1 MGRAVLHPNERVT
14 LFYVARD
21 TAEELDGAVMIDNA
35 EVERALMDARG
46 WPTGMA
52 SASPSVVKL
61 PLSVAEAVDPEE
73 AFVASLASC
82 HMLWFLDLASKSGL
96 LVDSYED
103 DAEGTMGRN
112 DKGKLA
118 MLQIALRPFVRF
130 LGHQPSPD
138 VIGDIHHRAHQECF
152 LARSVRCEVLVR
164 PRLEVE

>member
-1 MGRAVLHPNERVT
+1 MSLHTVSIIWSRQGQAFVDGQYSRAHRWT
-14 LFYVARD
+14 F
-21 TAEELDGAVMIDNA
+21 DGGID
-35 EVERALMDARG
+35 VQ
-46 WPTGMA
+46 A

-118 MLQIALRPFVRF
+118 MLQIALRPFARF

-164 PRLEVE
+164 PRLEVG

>member
-1 MGRAVLHPNERVT
+1 MSLHTVSIIWSRQGQTFVDGQYSRAHRWT
-14 LFYVARD
+14 F
-21 TAEELDGAVMIDNA
+21 DGGID
-35 EVERALMDARG
+35 VQ
-46 WPTGMA
+46 A
-52 SASPSVVKL
+52 SASPSIVKL
-61 PLSVAEAVDPEE
+61 PLSAAEAVDPEE

>member
-1 MGRAVLHPNERVT
+1 MSLHTVSIIWSRQGQTFVDGQYSRAHRWT
-14 LFYVARD
+14 F
-21 TAEELDGAVMIDNA
+21 DGGID
-35 EVERALMDARG
+35 VQ
-46 WPTGMA
+46 A

-152 LARSVRCEVLVR
+152 LARSVCCEVLVR
-164 PRLEVE
+164 PRL

>member
-1 MGRAVLHPNERVT
+1 MSLHTVSIIWSRQGQTFVDGQYSRAHRWT
-14 LFYVARD
+14 F
-21 TAEELDGAVMIDNA
+21 DGGID
-35 EVERALMDARG
+35 VQ
-46 WPTGMA
+46 A

-112 DKGKLA
+112 DEGKLA
-118 MLQIALRPFVRF
+118 MLKIALRPFVRF